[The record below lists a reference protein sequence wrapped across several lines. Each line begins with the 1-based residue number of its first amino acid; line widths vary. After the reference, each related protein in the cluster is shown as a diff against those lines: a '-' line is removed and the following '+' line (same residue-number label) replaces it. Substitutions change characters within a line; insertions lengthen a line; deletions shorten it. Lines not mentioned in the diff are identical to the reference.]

1 MTAHA
6 LHVNYPKTL
15 LFSFTTSERNLLKE
29 IAGHWMKMYACH
41 EIDRGNLVGFHFLT
55 VWDPLVTLEKIRL
68 QPCFKTDAIRRDG
81 YEFDIG
87 RQRDVPLCVYEVQM
101 LCEMVKAAVECRLN
115 RFLLIDKGSMADVV
129 GRRLTWSWM
138 NSQVTIALS
147 QKLDLLDQVAGL
159 FYGHSA
165 YQSSCLAIETL
176 AGVEYA

>member
-1 MTAHA
+1 MTTQTVQVA
-6 LHVNYPKTL
+6 YPKTL
-15 LFSFTTSERNLLKE
+15 LFSFTASERNLLKE

-41 EIDRGNLVGFHFLT
+41 EVDRGNLVGLHFLT
-55 VWDPLVTLEKIRL
+55 VWDPLVSLEKIRK
-68 QPCFKTDAIRRDG
+68 QPCFKTDSIRKGG

-87 RQRDVPLCVYEVQM
+87 KQRDIPLCVFEIQM

-147 QKLDLLDQVAGL
+147 HKLDLLDQVAGL

-165 YQSSCLAIETL
+165 YHSSCLEVEKL
-176 AGVEYA
+176 VGVEYA